1 MTLRIGTS
9 GWQYADW
16 KQPFYDGRPQRLWLS
31 TYAETFDTVEVNA
44 TFYRLPVVTAVQ
56 RWVEQVP
63 QDFVFV
69 VKASRYLTHI
79 KRLREPAEPVARL
92 MSRIAPLQVAGVLG
106 PVLLQFPPDMVA
118 VPDLLDATLSEFPS
132 AVRLAVE
139 PRHDSWFDAATRDVL
154 ERHQAALVWA
164 DRDGRSLTPL
174 WQTTDWCYL
183 RLHHGRDDWGYDEAD
198 LAGWSQRVAAVGKGY
213 VFFNN
218 DPGAAAV
225 RDARTFCR
233 LLAGVSGTTTAW
245 VPSLQE
251 SESRSSSRTRASN
264 RSS

>member
-1 MTLRIGTS
+1 MSVRVGTS

-16 KQPFYDGRPQRLWLS
+16 KEPFYEGRPQRLWLT

-63 QDFVFV
+63 RNFVFV

-92 MSRIAPLQVAGVLG
+92 MSRIEPLLRADVLG

-118 VPDLLDATLSEFPS
+118 APDLLEATLREFPPS
-132 AVRLAVE
+132 IRLAVE
-139 PRHDSWFDAATRDVL
+139 PRHESWFEPATQDVL
-154 ERHQAALVWA
+154 ERHEAALVWA
-164 DRDGRSLTPL
+164 DRDGRSLGPL
-174 WQTTDWCYL
+174 WETADWMYL
-183 RLHHGRDDWGYDEAD
+183 RLHHGRDDWGYDEDD
-198 LAGWSQRVAAVGKGY
+198 LAAWAQRVAATGNGY

-218 DPGAAAV
+218 DPGAAAI

-233 LLAGVSGTTTAW
+233 LLGQSSGTPKT
-245 VPSLQE
+245 
-251 SESRSSSRTRASN
+251 
-264 RSS
+264 